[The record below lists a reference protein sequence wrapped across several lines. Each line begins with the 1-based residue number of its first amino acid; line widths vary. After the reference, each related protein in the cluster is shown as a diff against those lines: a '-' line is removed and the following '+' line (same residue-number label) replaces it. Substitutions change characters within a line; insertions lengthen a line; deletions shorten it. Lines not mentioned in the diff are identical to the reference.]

1 MHDSRKHLLTKKGDI
16 TQIHRGQG
24 WSLIWWWERP
34 GGRKWEKKNEE
45 DEEVQSPTGE
55 ERWKQKSKEVR
66 ERLAPESVKHN
77 AFMEWR
83 KEKLGEMQE
92 NGNRAK
98 QGSVGCQLW
107 SFLSSEYYEQVHDE
121 SDNGDARKEMP
132 NPEPTDEKSNYYLP
146 YHFLKLHLCFSR
158 KAKACLCSLI
168 LILFPTVPQ
177 ILTPSET
184 HSLVQNLWLILAGA
198 NCPIWGDNH
207 QKEGTRVCC

>member
-16 TQIHRGQG
+16 TQIHRGQR

-77 AFMEWR
+77 AFMKRR

-98 QGSVGCQLW
+98 QGSVGVSCGLFYLQSTTNKYMMNQIMEMQERRCPTQSLLMKKVIIIYHTIFW
-107 SFLSSEYYEQVHDE
+107 NYIFAFLGRQ
-121 SDNGDARKEMP
+121 
-132 NPEPTDEKSNYYLP
+132 
-146 YHFLKLHLCFSR
+146 KLAFVLSY
-158 KAKACLCSLI
+158 
-168 LILFPTVPQ
+168 
-177 ILTPSET
+177 
-184 HSLVQNLWLILAGA
+184 
-198 NCPIWGDNH
+198 
-207 QKEGTRVCC
+207 